1 MPSIDRRQ
9 PPKRV
14 GDVLSAVA
22 AELGIDAQLRF
33 ARQVAAW
40 QRIVAERVPGA
51 AGSSSLLALQP
62 PALVVS
68 ATSPI
73 VAQEIRL
80 RQADLL
86 DAFAQAPEGQKLIE
100 LRVVVRPVG

>member
-1 MPSIDRRQ
+1 MSNVDRRQ
-9 PPKRV
+9 PPKRI
-14 GDVLSAVA
+14 GEVLPDVA
-22 AELGIDAQLRF
+22 ATLGIEGELRF
-33 ARQVAAW
+33 ARQVSAW
-40 QRIVAERVPGA
+40 QRIVAERVPAA

-62 PALVVS
+62 PTLVVS

-86 DAFAQAPEGQKLIE
+86 DAFARAPEGQRLIE
-100 LRVVVRPVG
+100 LRVVVRR